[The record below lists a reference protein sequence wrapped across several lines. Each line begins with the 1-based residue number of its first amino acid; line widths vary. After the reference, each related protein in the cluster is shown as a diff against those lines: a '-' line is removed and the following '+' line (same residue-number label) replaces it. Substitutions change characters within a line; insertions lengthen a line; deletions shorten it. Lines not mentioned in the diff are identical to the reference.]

1 MGPEDVPAVWEG
13 RASHLRA
20 VRGTEQDVTG
30 RWLALQV
37 PGKGELGTELAI
49 NNSRRWSHALA
60 GCCRIPLSPESGYI
74 QGSSSNLL
82 AGELLNSSSALF
94 PLYHGCVFLLSF
106 LASDRLCGRAPPD
119 QHSTSRSP
127 LPLACRQER
136 EKPGEMDLSYRS
148 TISIYKSILEQ
159 FNPALENLVYLGNN
173 YLRAFH
179 ALSKAAEVYF
189 KAIEKIG
196 EQALQSSTSHVLG
209 EILMQMSDTQRL
221 LSSDLEVV
229 AQTFHVDLLQH
240 MEKNS
245 KMDVQFISESQKQYE
260 LEYRRKANN
269 LEKCTAELWRMER
282 ARDKNVREMK
292 ENVMRLRS
300 EMQAFLSNSQREAE
314 LEEKRRYR
322 FLADK
327 HQMLYNTLL
336 QFYSRARGMI
346 QTKAP
351 QWKEQLEASRNP
363 SNSHV
368 QGLLTSSHG
377 QGYPSG
383 RLTPTHLETRPLG
396 DFASSMA
403 GSRSSIFSQEP
414 PEMRLSPQPEVPRRP
429 LQRTPSASLVPAGR
443 VSRSGSFGE
452 ASSSSEGRRRG
463 GTVRVQAIAPHT
475 TGANRTLLRFDPGDV
490 ITVLMPEAQNGWLY
504 GKLEGSSA
512 CGWFPEAYV
521 KPLEDAR
528 DMEEPPVRSFPL
540 RSSHSMDDILD
551 HPSVSS
557 SSWSAAA
564 QAAVPNPPPAPVG
577 ASSHQSGPVTSGGSK
592 KPGVFDQPPELFP
605 RGTNPFATVKLR
617 PTVTNDRSAP
627 IIR

>member
-1 MGPEDVPAVWEG
+1 
-13 RASHLRA
+13 
-20 VRGTEQDVTG
+20 
-30 RWLALQV
+30 
-37 PGKGELGTELAI
+37 
-49 NNSRRWSHALA
+49 
-60 GCCRIPLSPESGYI
+60 
-74 QGSSSNLL
+74 
-82 AGELLNSSSALF
+82 
-94 PLYHGCVFLLSF
+94 
-106 LASDRLCGRAPPD
+106 
-119 QHSTSRSP
+119 
-127 LPLACRQER
+127 
-136 EKPGEMDLSYRS
+136 
-148 TISIYKSILEQ
+148 
-159 FNPALENLVYLGNN
+159 GNN

-245 KMDVQFISESQKQYE
+245 KMDVQFISVSKQYE

-383 RLTPTHLETRPLG
+383 RLTPTHLETQRPLG

-528 DMEEPPVRSFPL
+528 DMEEPPRDAYVSVASTCAALHSLLFDSPLTVISLRSFPL

-577 ASSHQSGPVTSGGSK
+577 ASSHQSGLLDV
-592 KPGVFDQPPELFP
+592 VCLLFP
-605 RGTNPFATVKLR
+605 FRGTNPFATVKLR

>member
-1 MGPEDVPAVWEG
+1 
-13 RASHLRA
+13 
-20 VRGTEQDVTG
+20 
-30 RWLALQV
+30 AL
-37 PGKGELGTELAI
+37 
-49 NNSRRWSHALA
+49 
-60 GCCRIPLSPESGYI
+60 
-74 QGSSSNLL
+74 
-82 AGELLNSSSALF
+82 
-94 PLYHGCVFLLSF
+94 
-106 LASDRLCGRAPPD
+106 
-119 QHSTSRSP
+119 
-127 LPLACRQER
+127 
-136 EKPGEMDLSYRS
+136 EMDLSYRS

-159 FNPALENLVYLGNN
+159 FNPALEKLVYLGNN

-221 LSSDLEVV
+221 LSSDLEVM

-240 MEKNS
+240 MEKNT

-260 LEYRRKANN
+260 LEYQRRATN
-269 LEKCTAELWRMER
+269 LDKCMAELWRMER

-292 ENVMRLRS
+292 ENVMRLRL
-300 EMQAFLSNSQREAE
+300 EMQAFVSESQRGAE

-322 FLADK
+322 FLAEK

-336 QFYSRARGMI
+336 QFYSRARGVI

-363 SNSHV
+363 SNSHS
-368 QGLLTSSHG
+368 QGLLVASHG

-383 RLTPTHLETRPLG
+383 RLTPTHLEMPQRPLG
-396 DFASSMA
+396 DFNSPMT
-403 GSRSSIFSQEP
+403 GSRSSAFSPEP
-414 PEMRLSPQPEVPRRP
+414 PEMRLSPQTEPPRQP
-429 LQRTPSASLVPAGR
+429 LRRTPSASLLPTGR
-443 VSRSGSFGE
+443 TSRSGSFGE
-452 ASSSSEGRRRG
+452 ASSGSEGRRRS
-463 GTVRVQAIAPHT
+463 GTVRVQAIVPHA

-490 ITVLMPEAQNGWLY
+490 ITVLMPDAQNGWLY
-504 GKLEGSSA
+504 GKLQGSST

-528 DMEEPPVRSFPL
+528 EMEEPVTRYMLWLAPVLLPVPCSLTLTPLSFPL

-551 HPSVSS
+551 RPSTPSFS
-557 SSWSAAA
+557 NYWPAAA
-564 QAAVPNPPPAPVG
+564 QPSLPNPPPLSVG
-577 ASSHQSGPVTSGGSK
+577 ASSHQRRVRSPEENPRGSTW
-592 KPGVFDQPPELFP
+592 KPAAGYFLMVACFLSPS

>member
-1 MGPEDVPAVWEG
+1 
-13 RASHLRA
+13 
-20 VRGTEQDVTG
+20 
-30 RWLALQV
+30 
-37 PGKGELGTELAI
+37 
-49 NNSRRWSHALA
+49 
-60 GCCRIPLSPESGYI
+60 
-74 QGSSSNLL
+74 
-82 AGELLNSSSALF
+82 
-94 PLYHGCVFLLSF
+94 
-106 LASDRLCGRAPPD
+106 
-119 QHSTSRSP
+119 
-127 LPLACRQER
+127 
-136 EKPGEMDLSYRS
+136 MDLSYRS

-179 ALSKAAEVYF
+179 ALSKAAELYF

-240 MEKNS
+240 MEKNT

-260 LEYRRKANN
+260 MQYERRASN
-269 LEKCTAELWRMER
+269 LDKCMAELWRMER
-282 ARDKNVREMK
+282 ARDKNAREMK

-300 EMQAFLSNSQREAE
+300 EMQAFVSESQREAE

-322 FLADK
+322 FLAEK

-336 QFYSRARGMI
+336 QFYSRARGVI

-363 SNSHV
+363 SNSHS
-368 QGLLTSSHG
+368 QGLLAASHS

-383 RLTPTHLETRPLG
+383 RHTPTHLEMQPQRPLG
-396 DFASSMA
+396 DFATSMS
-403 GSRSSIFSQEP
+403 GSRSSIFSP
-414 PEMRLSPQPEVPRRP
+414 DPSEMTLSPQPETPRRP
-429 LQRTPSASLVPAGR
+429 LRRTPSASLLPTGR
-443 VSRSGSFGE
+443 TSRSGSLGE
-452 ASSSSEGRRRG
+452 AGSSSEGRRRNSTG
-463 GTVRVQAIAPHT
+463 RVQAIVPHVAGT
-475 TGANRTLLRFDPGDV
+475 NRTLLQFDPGDV
-490 ITVLMPEAQNGWLY
+490 ITVLMPDAQNGWLY
-504 GKLEGSSA
+504 GKLEGSST

-521 KPLEDAR
+521 KPLEGAR
-528 DMEEPPVRSFPL
+528 EMEEPATRSFPL

-551 HPSVSS
+551 RPSTPSS
-557 SSWSAAA
+557 GNYWPPAA
-564 QAAVPNPPPAPVG
+564 QPSLPTPPPLSVG
-577 ASSHQSGPVTSGGSK
+577 PSSHQSGVAIPSSSVSKKSGG
-592 KPGVFDQPPELFP
+592 FDQPPELFP

>member
-1 MGPEDVPAVWEG
+1 
-13 RASHLRA
+13 
-20 VRGTEQDVTG
+20 
-30 RWLALQV
+30 
-37 PGKGELGTELAI
+37 
-49 NNSRRWSHALA
+49 
-60 GCCRIPLSPESGYI
+60 
-74 QGSSSNLL
+74 
-82 AGELLNSSSALF
+82 
-94 PLYHGCVFLLSF
+94 
-106 LASDRLCGRAPPD
+106 
-119 QHSTSRSP
+119 
-127 LPLACRQER
+127 
-136 EKPGEMDLSYRS
+136 MDPSYRS

-196 EQALQSSTSHVLG
+196 EQALRSSTSQMLG

-240 MEKNS
+240 MEKNT

-260 LEYRRKANN
+260 LEYQRRAAN
-269 LEKCTAELWRMER
+269 LDKCMAELWRMER
-282 ARDKNVREMK
+282 AHDKDVREMK
-292 ENVMRLRS
+292 EKVMRLRS
-300 EMQAFLSNSQREAE
+300 EMQVFVSESQREAE

-322 FLADK
+322 FLAEK

-363 SNSHV
+363 SNSHS
-368 QGLLTSSHG
+368 QGLFTASHG

-383 RLTPTHLETRPLG
+383 RLTPTHLEMPQRPLG
-396 DFASSMA
+396 DFASPMT
-403 GSRSSIFSQEP
+403 GSRSSIFSPEP
-414 PEMRLSPQPEVPRRP
+414 PEMRPSQPEPSRRP
-429 LQRTPSASLVPAGR
+429 LRRTPSACLLPTGHASH
-443 VSRSGSFGE
+443 SGSFSE
-452 ASSSSEGRRRG
+452 AGSGSEGRRRSG
-463 GTVRVQAIAPHT
+463 MARVQAIVPHT
-475 TGANRTLLRFDPGDV
+475 TGVNRTLLRFDPGDV
-490 ITVLMPEAQNGWLY
+490 ITVLMPDAQNGWLY
-504 GKLEGSSA
+504 GKLEGSST

-521 KPLEDAR
+521 KPLEDTR
-528 DMEEPPVRSFPL
+528 EMEEPATRSFPL

-551 HPSVSS
+551 RPSTPSS
-557 SSWSAAA
+557 SNYWPAAA
-564 QAAVPNPPPAPVG
+564 QPSLPNPLPLSVG
-577 ASSHQSGPVTSGGSK
+577 ASSHQSGVATPVSSGSK
-592 KPGVFDQPPELFP
+592 KSRVFDQPPELFP

>member
-1 MGPEDVPAVWEG
+1 
-13 RASHLRA
+13 
-20 VRGTEQDVTG
+20 
-30 RWLALQV
+30 AL
-37 PGKGELGTELAI
+37 
-49 NNSRRWSHALA
+49 
-60 GCCRIPLSPESGYI
+60 
-74 QGSSSNLL
+74 
-82 AGELLNSSSALF
+82 
-94 PLYHGCVFLLSF
+94 
-106 LASDRLCGRAPPD
+106 
-119 QHSTSRSP
+119 
-127 LPLACRQER
+127 
-136 EKPGEMDLSYRS
+136 EMDLSYRS
-148 TISIYKSILEQ
+148 TISIYKNILEQ

-209 EILMQMSDTQRL
+209 KAHPLAILCPVMSDTQRL

-240 MEKNS
+240 VEKNS

-260 LEYRRKANN
+260 LEYQRRATN
-269 LEKCTAELWRMER
+269 LDKCMTELWRMER

-300 EMQAFLSNSQREAE
+300 EMQAFVSESQREAE

-322 FLADK
+322 FLAEK

-336 QFYSRARGMI
+336 QFYSRARSMI

-363 SNSHV
+363 SNSHS
-368 QGLLTSSHG
+368 QGLLAASHG
-377 QGYPSG
+377 QGYPPG
-383 RLTPTHLETRPLG
+383 RLTPTHLEMSQRLPG
-396 DFASSMA
+396 DFASSMT
-403 GSRSSIFSQEP
+403 GSRASVFSLES
-414 PEMRLSPQPEVPRRP
+414 PEMRLSPQPEPPRQP
-429 LQRTPSASLVPAGR
+429 LRRTPSASLLPAGR
-443 VSRSGSFGE
+443 ISRSGSFGE
-452 ASSSSEGRRRG
+452 ASGGSEGRRRSG
-463 GTVRVQAIAPHT
+463 MARVQAIVPHT

-490 ITVLMPEAQNGWLY
+490 ITVLMPDAQNGWLY
-504 GKLEGSSA
+504 GKLEGSST

-528 DMEEPPVRSFPL
+528 EMEEPATRYMLWVAPLLLPVSCSFTLTPHCLLLLLRSFPL

-551 HPSVSS
+551 RPSTASS
-557 SSWSAAA
+557 INYWPAAA
-564 QAAVPNPPPAPVG
+564 QPSLPNPPPLLLG
-577 ASSHQSGPVTSGGSK
+577 ASSHQRRVRSLEESPRGATG
-592 KPGVFDQPPELFP
+592 KPAAGYFLTVASFLSPS

>member
-1 MGPEDVPAVWEG
+1 
-13 RASHLRA
+13 
-20 VRGTEQDVTG
+20 
-30 RWLALQV
+30 
-37 PGKGELGTELAI
+37 
-49 NNSRRWSHALA
+49 
-60 GCCRIPLSPESGYI
+60 
-74 QGSSSNLL
+74 
-82 AGELLNSSSALF
+82 
-94 PLYHGCVFLLSF
+94 
-106 LASDRLCGRAPPD
+106 
-119 QHSTSRSP
+119 
-127 LPLACRQER
+127 
-136 EKPGEMDLSYRS
+136 MDLSYRS
-148 TISIYKSILEQ
+148 TIAIYKSILEQ

-173 YLRAFH
+173 YVRAFH

-209 EILMQMSDTQRL
+209 EILLQMSNTQRL

-240 MEKNS
+240 MEKNT
-245 KMDVQFISESQKQYE
+245 KLDVQFISESQKQYE
-260 LEYRRKANN
+260 LEYQRRATN
-269 LEKCTAELWRMER
+269 LDKCMAELWRMER

-300 EMQAFLSNSQREAE
+300 EMQAFVSESQREAE

-322 FLADK
+322 FLAEK

-363 SNSHV
+363 SNSHSH
-368 QGLLTSSHG
+368 GLLSASHS

-383 RLTPTHLETRPLG
+383 RLTPTHLEMPQRPLG
-396 DFASSMA
+396 DFASPMT
-403 GSRSSIFSQEP
+403 GSRSSVFSPEP
-414 PEMRLSPQPEVPRRP
+414 PEMRLSPEPESPRRP
-429 LQRTPSASLVPAGR
+429 LRRTPSASLLPTGR
-443 VSRSGSFGE
+443 TSRSGSFGE
-452 ASSSSEGRRRG
+452 TGSGGSDGRRRS
-463 GTVRVQAIAPHT
+463 GTVRVHAIVPHT
-475 TGANRTLLRFDPGDV
+475 TGVNRTLLRFDPGDV

-504 GKLEGSSA
+504 GKLEGSST

-521 KPLEDAR
+521 KPLDDAGE
-528 DMEEPPVRSFPL
+528 MEGPATRPFPL

-551 HPSVSS
+551 RPSTSS
-557 SSWSAAA
+557 SSNYWPAAA
-564 QAAVPNPPPAPVG
+564 QPSLPNPPPLSVG
-577 ASSHQSGPVTSGGSK
+577 ASSHQSGVATPVSSGSK
-592 KPGVFDQPPELFP
+592 KSGVFDQPPELFP

>member
-1 MGPEDVPAVWEG
+1 
-13 RASHLRA
+13 
-20 VRGTEQDVTG
+20 
-30 RWLALQV
+30 AL
-37 PGKGELGTELAI
+37 
-49 NNSRRWSHALA
+49 
-60 GCCRIPLSPESGYI
+60 
-74 QGSSSNLL
+74 
-82 AGELLNSSSALF
+82 
-94 PLYHGCVFLLSF
+94 
-106 LASDRLCGRAPPD
+106 
-119 QHSTSRSP
+119 
-127 LPLACRQER
+127 
-136 EKPGEMDLSYRS
+136 EMDLSYRS

-196 EQALQSSTSHVLG
+196 EQALQSSTSHMLG
-209 EILMQMSDTQRL
+209 EILMQMSDMQRL

-229 AQTFHVDLLQH
+229 AQTFRVDLLQH
-240 MEKNS
+240 MEKNT

-260 LEYRRKANN
+260 LEYQRRATN
-269 LEKCTAELWRMER
+269 LDKCMAELWRMER

-300 EMQAFLSNSQREAE
+300 EMQAFVSESQREAE

-322 FLADK
+322 FLAEK

-346 QTKAP
+346 QTKVP

-363 SNSHV
+363 SKSHS
-368 QGLLTSSHG
+368 QGLLTASRG

-383 RLTPTHLETRPLG
+383 RLTPTHLDTLQRPLG
-396 DFASSMA
+396 DFGSPMT
-403 GSRSSIFSQEP
+403 GSRSSIFSPEP
-414 PEMRLSPQPEVPRRP
+414 PEMRQSPQPDPPRRP
-429 LQRTPSASLVPAGR
+429 LRRTPSASLLPTGR
-443 VSRSGSFGE
+443 TSRSGSFGE
-452 ASSSSEGRRRG
+452 ASSGSEGRRRS
-463 GTVRVQAIAPHT
+463 GTVRVQAIVPHT

-490 ITVLMPEAQNGWLY
+490 ITVLMPDAQNGWLY
-504 GKLEGSSA
+504 GKLEGSST

-528 DMEEPPVRSFPL
+528 EMEEPATRHILWLAPVLLPVPCSLTLTPLSFPL

-551 HPSVSS
+551 RPSTPSS
-557 SSWSAAA
+557 SNYWPAAA
-564 QAAVPNPPPAPVG
+564 QPSLQNPPPPSVG
-577 ASSHQSGPVTSGGSK
+577 ASSHQSGVATPVSSGSK
-592 KPGVFDQPPELFP
+592 VNFLMAACFLSPS

>member
-1 MGPEDVPAVWEG
+1 
-13 RASHLRA
+13 
-20 VRGTEQDVTG
+20 
-30 RWLALQV
+30 
-37 PGKGELGTELAI
+37 
-49 NNSRRWSHALA
+49 
-60 GCCRIPLSPESGYI
+60 
-74 QGSSSNLL
+74 
-82 AGELLNSSSALF
+82 
-94 PLYHGCVFLLSF
+94 
-106 LASDRLCGRAPPD
+106 
-119 QHSTSRSP
+119 
-127 LPLACRQER
+127 
-136 EKPGEMDLSYRS
+136 MDLSYRS

-196 EQALQSSTSHVLG
+196 EQALQSSTSHMLG
-209 EILMQMSDTQRL
+209 EILMQMSNTQRL

-240 MEKNS
+240 MEKNT

-260 LEYRRKANN
+260 LEYQRRATN
-269 LEKCTAELWRMER
+269 LDKCMAELWRMER

-300 EMQAFLSNSQREAE
+300 EMQVFVSESQREAE

-322 FLADK
+322 FLAEK
-327 HQMLYNTLL
+327 HQMLYNILL

-346 QTKAP
+346 QTKTP

-363 SNSHV
+363 SNSHS
-368 QGLLTSSHG
+368 QGLLTASHS

-383 RLTPTHLETRPLG
+383 RLTPTHLEMPQRPLV
-396 DFASSMA
+396 SPMT
-403 GSRSSIFSQEP
+403 GSRSSVLSPEP
-414 PEMRLSPQPEVPRRP
+414 PEMRLSPQSDSPRQP
-429 LQRTPSASLVPAGR
+429 LRRTPSASLLPTGR
-443 VSRSGSFGE
+443 TSRSGSFGE
-452 ASSSSEGRRRG
+452 ASSGSEGRRRTG
-463 GTVRVQAIAPHT
+463 MVRVQAIVAHM

-490 ITVLMPEAQNGWLY
+490 ITVLMPDAQNGWLY
-504 GKLEGSSA
+504 GKLEGSSTR
-512 CGWFPEAYV
+512 GWFPEAYV
-521 KPLEDAR
+521 KPLQDAR
-528 DMEEPPVRSFPL
+528 EMEETATRSFPL

-551 HPSVSS
+551 HPNTPSS
-557 SSWSAAA
+557 SNYWPAAA
-564 QAAVPNPPPAPVG
+564 QPSLPNPPPLPMG
-577 ASSHQSGPVTSGGSK
+577 ASSHQSAVATPVSSGSK
-592 KPGVFDQPPELFP
+592 KSGVFEQPPELFP

>member
-1 MGPEDVPAVWEG
+1 
-13 RASHLRA
+13 
-20 VRGTEQDVTG
+20 
-30 RWLALQV
+30 
-37 PGKGELGTELAI
+37 
-49 NNSRRWSHALA
+49 
-60 GCCRIPLSPESGYI
+60 
-74 QGSSSNLL
+74 
-82 AGELLNSSSALF
+82 
-94 PLYHGCVFLLSF
+94 
-106 LASDRLCGRAPPD
+106 
-119 QHSTSRSP
+119 
-127 LPLACRQER
+127 
-136 EKPGEMDLSYRS
+136 MDLSYRS
-148 TISIYKSILEQ
+148 TISIYKRASAWPQSILEQ

-196 EQALQSSTSHVLG
+196 EQALQSSTSRVLG
-209 EILMQMSDTQRL
+209 EILMQMSNTQRL

-240 MEKNS
+240 MEKNT

-260 LEYRRKANN
+260 LEYQRRATN
-269 LEKCTAELWRMER
+269 LDKCMTELWRMER

-300 EMQAFLSNSQREAE
+300 EMQVFVSESQREAE

-322 FLADK
+322 FLAEK

-346 QTKAP
+346 QTKTP

-363 SNSHV
+363 SNSHS
-368 QGLLTSSHG
+368 QGLLAASHG

-383 RLTPTHLETRPLG
+383 RLTPTHLEMRPLG
-396 DFASSMA
+396 DFPSPMS
-403 GSRSSIFSQEP
+403 GSRSSIFSPEP
-414 PEMRLSPQPEVPRRP
+414 PEMRLSPQPEPPRRP
-429 LQRTPSASLVPAGR
+429 LQRTPSASLLPTGR
-443 VSRSGSFGE
+443 TSRSGSFGE
-452 ASSSSEGRRRG
+452 ASSGSESRRRS
-463 GTVRVQAIAPHT
+463 GTVRVQAIVPHT

-490 ITVLMPEAQNGWLY
+490 ITVLMPDAQNGWLY
-504 GKLEGSSA
+504 GKLEGSST

-528 DMEEPPVRSFPL
+528 EMEEPATRSFPL

-551 HPSVSS
+551 HPSTPSS
-557 SSWSAAA
+557 SNYWPAAA
-564 QAAVPNPPPAPVG
+564 QPSLPNPPPLSVG
-577 ASSHQSGPVTSGGSK
+577 TTSHQSGVATLASSGSK
-592 KPGVFDQPPELFP
+592 KSGVFHQPPELFP

>member
-1 MGPEDVPAVWEG
+1 SSGD
-13 RASHLRA
+13 H
-20 VRGTEQDVTG
+20 
-30 RWLALQV
+30 LALQRA
-37 PGKGELGTELAI
+37 TLA
-49 NNSRRWSHALA
+49 L
-60 GCCRIPLSPESGYI
+60 
-74 QGSSSNLL
+74 
-82 AGELLNSSSALF
+82 
-94 PLYHGCVFLLSF
+94 
-106 LASDRLCGRAPPD
+106 
-119 QHSTSRSP
+119 
-127 LPLACRQER
+127 
-136 EKPGEMDLSYRS
+136 
-148 TISIYKSILEQ
+148 SILEQ

-196 EQALQSSTSHVLG
+196 EQALQSSTSHMLG
-209 EILMQMSDTQRL
+209 EILMQMSDTQRI

-245 KMDVQFISESQKQYE
+245 KMDVQFISKQYE
-260 LEYRRKANN
+260 LEYQRRATN
-269 LEKCTAELWRMER
+269 LDKCMAELWRMER

-300 EMQAFLSNSQREAE
+300 EMQAFVSESQREAE

-322 FLADK
+322 FLAEK
-327 HQMLYNTLL
+327 HHMLYNTLV

-363 SNSHV
+363 SNSHS
-368 QGLLTSSHG
+368 QGLLMASHG

-383 RLTPTHLETRPLG
+383 RLTPSHLEMPQRPLG
-396 DFASSMA
+396 DFASPMTA
-403 GSRSSIFSQEP
+403 SRSSIFSPEP
-414 PEMRLSPQPEVPRRP
+414 PEMRLSPQPETPRR
-429 LQRTPSASLVPAGR
+429 LLRRTPSASLAPTGR
-443 VSRSGSFGE
+443 TSRSGSFGE
-452 ASSSSEGRRRG
+452 ASSGSEGRKRS
-463 GTVRVQAIAPHT
+463 GTARVQAIVPHA
-475 TGANRTLLRFDPGDV
+475 TGTNRTLLRFDPGDV
-490 ITVLMPEAQNGWLY
+490 IMVLMPDAQNGWLY
-504 GKLEGSSA
+504 GKLEGSST

-528 DMEEPPVRSFPL
+528 EMEESFPL

-551 HPSVSS
+551 RPSTPSS
-557 SSWSAAA
+557 SNYWPAAA
-564 QAAVPNPPPAPVG
+564 QPSLPNSPPLSVG
-577 ASSHQSGPVTSGGSK
+577 ASIIADFLMVACFLSPC
-592 KPGVFDQPPELFP
+592 

>member
-1 MGPEDVPAVWEG
+1 SSGD
-13 RASHLRA
+13 H
-20 VRGTEQDVTG
+20 
-30 RWLALQV
+30 LALQRA
-37 PGKGELGTELAI
+37 TLA
-49 NNSRRWSHALA
+49 L
-60 GCCRIPLSPESGYI
+60 
-74 QGSSSNLL
+74 
-82 AGELLNSSSALF
+82 
-94 PLYHGCVFLLSF
+94 
-106 LASDRLCGRAPPD
+106 
-119 QHSTSRSP
+119 
-127 LPLACRQER
+127 
-136 EKPGEMDLSYRS
+136 
-148 TISIYKSILEQ
+148 SILEQ

-196 EQALQSSTSHVLG
+196 EQALQSSTSHMLG
-209 EILMQMSDTQRL
+209 EILMQMSDTQRI

-245 KMDVQFISESQKQYE
+245 KMDVQFISKQYE
-260 LEYRRKANN
+260 LEYQRRATN
-269 LEKCTAELWRMER
+269 LDKCMAELWRMER

-300 EMQAFLSNSQREAE
+300 EMQAFVSESQREAE

-322 FLADK
+322 FLAEK
-327 HQMLYNTLL
+327 HHMLYNTLV

-363 SNSHV
+363 SNSHS
-368 QGLLTSSHG
+368 QGLLMASHG

-383 RLTPTHLETRPLG
+383 RLTPSHLEMVRSPQTPSPLALKVFKNKKGGRGRRKRPNFSVALAGLG
-396 DFASSMA
+396 R
-403 GSRSSIFSQEP
+403 GRSS
-414 PEMRLSPQPEVPRRP
+414 
-429 LQRTPSASLVPAGR
+429 
-443 VSRSGSFGE
+443 SFGE
-452 ASSSSEGRRRG
+452 ASSGSEGRKRS
-463 GTVRVQAIAPHT
+463 GTARVQAIVPHA
-475 TGANRTLLRFDPGDV
+475 TGTNRTLLRFDPGDV
-490 ITVLMPEAQNGWLY
+490 IMVLMPDAQNGWLY
-504 GKLEGSSA
+504 GKLEGSST

-528 DMEEPPVRSFPL
+528 EMEESFPL

-551 HPSVSS
+551 RPSTPSS
-557 SSWSAAA
+557 SNYWPAAA
-564 QAAVPNPPPAPVG
+564 QPSLPNSPPLSVG
-577 ASSHQSGPVTSGGSK
+577 ASSHQSGVATPVSSVSK
-592 KPGVFDQPPELFP
+592 VSAAGVTDFLMVACFLSPC

>member
-1 MGPEDVPAVWEG
+1 
-13 RASHLRA
+13 
-20 VRGTEQDVTG
+20 
-30 RWLALQV
+30 
-37 PGKGELGTELAI
+37 
-49 NNSRRWSHALA
+49 
-60 GCCRIPLSPESGYI
+60 
-74 QGSSSNLL
+74 
-82 AGELLNSSSALF
+82 
-94 PLYHGCVFLLSF
+94 
-106 LASDRLCGRAPPD
+106 
-119 QHSTSRSP
+119 
-127 LPLACRQER
+127 
-136 EKPGEMDLSYRS
+136 MDLSYRS

-196 EQALQSSTSHVLG
+196 EQALQSSTSHMLG

-260 LEYRRKANN
+260 LEYQRRATN
-269 LEKCTAELWRMER
+269 LDKCMAELWRMER
-282 ARDKNVREMK
+282 ARDKNAREMK

-300 EMQAFLSNSQREAE
+300 EMQAFVSESQREAE

-322 FLADK
+322 FLAEK

-351 QWKEQLEASRNP
+351 RWKEQLEASRNP
-363 SNSHV
+363 SNSHS
-368 QGLLTSSHG
+368 QGLLSASHSQGPLGEFTSSM
-377 QGYPSG
+377 
-383 RLTPTHLETRPLG
+383 T
-396 DFASSMA
+396 
-403 GSRSSIFSQEP
+403 GSRSSIFSPDP
-414 PEMRLSPQPEVPRRP
+414 PEMRMSPQPESPRRP
-429 LQRTPSASLVPAGR
+429 LRRTPSAASLLPTGR
-443 VSRSGSFGE
+443 TSRSGSFGE
-452 ASSSSEGRRRG
+452 ASSGSEGRKRS
-463 GTVRVQAIAPHT
+463 GTTRVQAIVPHT
-475 TGANRTLLRFDPGDV
+475 TGANRTLLRFEPGDV

-504 GKLEGSSA
+504 GKLEGSST

-521 KPLEDAR
+521 KPLENTR
-528 DMEEPPVRSFPL
+528 EMEEPDTRSFPL

-551 HPSVSS
+551 RPSTPTSS
-557 SSWSAAA
+557 NYWPAAA
-564 QAAVPNPPPAPVG
+564 QPSVPNPPPLSVG
-577 ASSHQSGPVTSGGSK
+577 ASSHQSGVVTPVNSGSK
-592 KPGVFDQPPELFP
+592 KSGVFDQPPELFP

>member
-1 MGPEDVPAVWEG
+1 
-13 RASHLRA
+13 
-20 VRGTEQDVTG
+20 
-30 RWLALQV
+30 
-37 PGKGELGTELAI
+37 
-49 NNSRRWSHALA
+49 
-60 GCCRIPLSPESGYI
+60 
-74 QGSSSNLL
+74 
-82 AGELLNSSSALF
+82 
-94 PLYHGCVFLLSF
+94 
-106 LASDRLCGRAPPD
+106 
-119 QHSTSRSP
+119 
-127 LPLACRQER
+127 
-136 EKPGEMDLSYRS
+136 MDLSFRS

-179 ALSKAAEVYF
+179 ALSNAAEVYF

-209 EILMQMSDTQRL
+209 EILMQMSNTQRR

-240 MEKNS
+240 MEKNT

-260 LEYRRKANN
+260 LEYQRRATN
-269 LEKCTAELWRMER
+269 LDKCMAELWRRER

-300 EMQAFLSNSQREAE
+300 EMQAFVSESQREAE

-322 FLADK
+322 FLAEK

-336 QFYSRARGMI
+336 QFYSRARGVI

-363 SNSHV
+363 SNSHS
-368 QGLLTSSHG
+368 QGLLVASHG
-377 QGYPSG
+377 EGYPSG
-383 RLTPTHLETRPLG
+383 QLTPTHLEMPQRPPG
-396 DFASSMA
+396 EFASSMT
-403 GSRSSIFSQEP
+403 GSRSSIFSPEP
-414 PEMRLSPQPEVPRRP
+414 SETRPSPQPDPPRWP
-429 LQRTPSASLVPAGR
+429 LRRTPSASLLPTGR
-443 VSRSGSFGE
+443 ISRSGSFGE
-452 ASSSSEGRRRG
+452 ASSSSEGRRTS
-463 GTVRVQAIAPHT
+463 GTARVQAIVPHVSGT
-475 TGANRTLLRFDPGDV
+475 NRTLLRFNPGDV
-490 ITVLMPEAQNGWLY
+490 ITVLMPDAQNGWLY
-504 GKLEGSSA
+504 GKLEGSST

-528 DMEEPPVRSFPL
+528 EMEEPATRSFPL

-551 HPSVSS
+551 HPSTPSS
-557 SSWSAAA
+557 SKYWPVTA
-564 QAAVPNPPPAPVG
+564 QPSLLNPPPLSVG
-577 ASSHQSGPVTSGGSK
+577 ASSHQSGVATPVSSGSK
-592 KPGVFDQPPELFP
+592 KSGVFDKPPELFP

>member
-1 MGPEDVPAVWEG
+1 
-13 RASHLRA
+13 
-20 VRGTEQDVTG
+20 
-30 RWLALQV
+30 
-37 PGKGELGTELAI
+37 
-49 NNSRRWSHALA
+49 
-60 GCCRIPLSPESGYI
+60 
-74 QGSSSNLL
+74 
-82 AGELLNSSSALF
+82 
-94 PLYHGCVFLLSF
+94 
-106 LASDRLCGRAPPD
+106 
-119 QHSTSRSP
+119 
-127 LPLACRQER
+127 
-136 EKPGEMDLSYRS
+136 MDLSYRS

-179 ALSKAAEVYF
+179 ALATAAEVYF

-260 LEYRRKANN
+260 LEYQRRATN
-269 LEKCTAELWRMER
+269 LDKCMAELWRMER
-282 ARDKNVREMK
+282 TRDKNVREMK
-292 ENVMRLRS
+292 ENVLRLRS
-300 EMQAFLSNSQREAE
+300 EMQAFVSESQREAE

-322 FLADK
+322 FLAEK

-351 QWKEQLEASRNP
+351 QWKEQLDASRNP
-363 SNSHV
+363 SNSHS
-368 QGLLTSSHG
+368 QSLLAASHG
-377 QGYPSG
+377 QGYSSG
-383 RLTPTHLETRPLG
+383 RLTPIHLEMQHQRPLG
-396 DFASSMA
+396 DFASPMT
-403 GSRSSIFSQEP
+403 GSRSSVFSPEP
-414 PEMRLSPQPEVPRRP
+414 PEMRLSPQPETPRRP
-429 LQRTPSASLVPAGR
+429 LRRTPSASLLPTGR
-443 VSRSGSFGE
+443 TSSSGSFGE
-452 ASSSSEGRRRG
+452 ASSGSEGRRRS
-463 GTVRVQAIAPHT
+463 GTVRVQAIVPHV

-490 ITVLMPEAQNGWLY
+490 ITVLMPDAQNGWLY
-504 GKLEGSSA
+504 GKLEGSST

-521 KPLEDAR
+521 KPVENAR
-528 DMEEPPVRSFPL
+528 EMEEPATRSFPL

-551 HPSVSS
+551 HPSTPSS
-557 SSWSAAA
+557 GSYWPAAA
-564 QAAVPNPPPAPVG
+564 QPNLPNPPPLSVG
-577 ASSHQSGPVTSGGSK
+577 ASSHQSGVATPVRSGSRK
-592 KPGVFDQPPELFP
+592 SGVFDQPPELFP

>member
-1 MGPEDVPAVWEG
+1 
-13 RASHLRA
+13 
-20 VRGTEQDVTG
+20 
-30 RWLALQV
+30 
-37 PGKGELGTELAI
+37 
-49 NNSRRWSHALA
+49 
-60 GCCRIPLSPESGYI
+60 
-74 QGSSSNLL
+74 
-82 AGELLNSSSALF
+82 
-94 PLYHGCVFLLSF
+94 
-106 LASDRLCGRAPPD
+106 
-119 QHSTSRSP
+119 
-127 LPLACRQER
+127 
-136 EKPGEMDLSYRS
+136 MDLSYRS

-196 EQALQSSTSHVLG
+196 ERALQSSTSHVLG

-327 HQMLYNTLL
+327 HQLLYNTLL

-363 SNSHV
+363 TNSHV
-368 QGLLTSSHG
+368 QGLLTSTHG

-383 RLTPTHLETRPLG
+383 RLTPTHLETQRPLG

-429 LQRTPSASLVPAGR
+429 LQRTPSASLIPAGR

-452 ASSSSEGRRRG
+452 ASSSSEGRRRS

-504 GKLEGSSA
+504 GKLEGSSV

-577 ASSHQSGPVTSGGSK
+577 AGSHQSGLVTSGGMK

-617 PTVTNDRSAP
+617 PTITNDRSAP

>member
-1 MGPEDVPAVWEG
+1 
-13 RASHLRA
+13 
-20 VRGTEQDVTG
+20 
-30 RWLALQV
+30 
-37 PGKGELGTELAI
+37 
-49 NNSRRWSHALA
+49 
-60 GCCRIPLSPESGYI
+60 
-74 QGSSSNLL
+74 
-82 AGELLNSSSALF
+82 
-94 PLYHGCVFLLSF
+94 
-106 LASDRLCGRAPPD
+106 
-119 QHSTSRSP
+119 
-127 LPLACRQER
+127 
-136 EKPGEMDLSYRS
+136 MDLSYRS

-196 EQALQSSTSHVLG
+196 EQAMQSSTSHVLG
-209 EILMQMSDTQRL
+209 EILMQMSDMQRL

-260 LEYRRKANN
+260 LEYQRRATN
-269 LEKCTAELWRMER
+269 LDKCMAELWRMER

-300 EMQAFLSNSQREAE
+300 DMQVFVSESQREAE

-322 FLADK
+322 FLAEK

-363 SNSHV
+363 SNSHSH
-368 QGLLTSSHG
+368 GLLAASQSH
-377 QGYPSG
+377 GYPSG
-383 RLTPTHLETRPLG
+383 RLTPTHLEMTQRPLG
-396 DFASSMA
+396 DFASPMP
-403 GSRSSIFSQEP
+403 GSRSSIFSPEP
-414 PEMRLSPQPEVPRRP
+414 AEMRLSPQPESPRRP
-429 LQRTPSASLVPAGR
+429 LRRTPSASMTSLLPTGR
-443 VSRSGSFGE
+443 TSRSGSFGE
-452 ASSSSEGRRRG
+452 ASSSSEGRRRS
-463 GTVRVQAIAPHT
+463 GTAKVQAIVPHT
-475 TGANRTLLRFDPGDV
+475 TGANRTLLRFDPGDI
-490 ITVLMPEAQNGWLY
+490 ITVLMPDAQNGWLY
-504 GKLEGSSA
+504 GKLEGSST

-521 KPLEDAR
+521 KPLKDAR
-528 DMEEPPVRSFPL
+528 EMEEPATRSFPL

-551 HPSVSS
+551 HPSTPSS
-557 SSWSAAA
+557 SNYWPSAA
-564 QAAVPNPPPAPVG
+564 QPSLPNPPPLSVG
-577 ASSHQSGPVTSGGSK
+577 ATSHQSGVATPVSSVSK
-592 KPGVFDQPPELFP
+592 KSGAFDQRPELFP

-627 IIR
+627 VIR